1 MFFDNSER
9 VQIKELFKWN
19 KNQLEYG
26 KFKKKEKK
34 RKNIE

>member
-26 KFKKKEKK
+26 KLKKKERK